1 MWFEHNDMED
11 LERLLREQKEKDDKV
26 RQKDCSF
33 NSVFS
38 FLLPCLFGT
47 LLAYVLNFQIKVT
60 LQPKLFKF
68 WFFYQS
74 QNPKKAGVTRRFLV
88 LEGIYVNYGDIAP
101 LPKIVSKKLSQLP

>member
-26 RQKDCSF
+26 RTKYCVPLISCF
-33 NSVFS
+33 LGSKSLACLLLSLLTFFVFQTKIMMPQPNLLIV
-38 FLLPCLFGT
+38 FLSQL
-47 LLAYVLNFQIKVT
+47 
-60 LQPKLFKF
+60 
-68 WFFYQS
+68 

-101 LPKIVSKKLSQLP
+101 LPKIVSKIT